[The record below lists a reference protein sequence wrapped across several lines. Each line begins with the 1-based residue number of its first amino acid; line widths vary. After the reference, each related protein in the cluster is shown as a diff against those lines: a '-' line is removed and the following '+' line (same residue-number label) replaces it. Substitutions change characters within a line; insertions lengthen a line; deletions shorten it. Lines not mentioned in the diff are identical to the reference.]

1 MNDPDLAALAEKV
14 RKLEAK
20 VKHMT
25 TVITAF
31 ADLDDK
37 DVDDVEK
44 HLEEWNDAR
53 DNVKACRS
61 PKQGE

>member
-1 MNDPDLAALAEKV
+1 MNNPELAALEEKV

-44 HLEEWNDAR
+44 HLVEWNDAR